1 MPHAR
6 FKSLVFVLLYL
17 LAIGAGLI
25 LAMSLLLIVLVLL
38 VKLAPKTF
46 ISPTSDAEQ
55 LTHWAQDLANN
66 FTMQLIVF
74 SPLTVVFLLVV
85 IAVTVLFWTR
95 IHRAPLLKL
104 GLRRHPPSL
113 FVPLAWLLGFA
124 PSAGGLAAG
133 LHKSFTDLSW
143 PDPLTYAGMIAGVIL
158 LGVLTSAI
166 MEISF
171 RGYVLQVLE
180 QGWGSLPALIISSL
194 AYSVPSIVS
203 GTPANRTM
211 VIFFLAL
218 LLGYAFMTT
227 RSLWISGALSAG
239 WGAGALVVEMP
250 FRLND
255 SHGRQVLDTYHST
268 VQASVL
274 ELFTLLIIAVLF
286 LLMARRYA
294 EAKLP
299 LTTIRPA
306 PPR

>member
-1 MPHAR
+1 
-6 FKSLVFVLLYL
+6 
-17 LAIGAGLI
+17 
-25 LAMSLLLIVLVLL
+25 MSLLLIVLVLF

-46 ISPTSDAEQ
+46 ISSTSDAEQ
-55 LTHWAQDLANN
+55 LRHWAQDLANN
-66 FTMQLIVF
+66 FTIQLIVF

-95 IHRAPLLKL
+95 FHRAPLLKL
-104 GLRRHPPSL
+104 GLRRHPRSL
-113 FVPLAWLLGFA
+113 FVPLACLLGFA

-133 LHKSFTDLSW
+133 LHQSFTTLNW
-143 PDPLTYAGMIAGVIL
+143 PDPLTYAGMFAGVIF

-180 QGWGSLPALIISSL
+180 QGWGSLLALIISSL
-194 AYSVPSIVS
+194 MYSVPSLVF

-227 RSLWISGALSAG
+227 RSLWVSGALSAG
-239 WGAGALVVEMP
+239 WSAGAMVVEMP

-255 SHGRQVLDTYHST
+255 SHGMQLLESYYST
-268 VQASVL
+268 TQASVL
-274 ELFTLLIIAVLF
+274 EFLTILITSVLF
-286 LLMARRYA
+286 LLAARRHGYG
-294 EAKLP
+294 KLP
-299 LTTIRPA
+299 STPTRPA
-306 PPR
+306 LP